1 VPYGPPEGL
10 SAQFISTVAGGAG
23 DAIWVGTWRSSLHL
37 LRQGVFERQNLPGGD
52 LTNLI
57 RTMAFAPDGSFWHS
71 DFYGLTRS
79 TGGRRT
85 NYTGEQLGR
94 PPSTHAM
101 IFDRRARL
109 WLGNLDGLLEYRQ
122 GLITAPGISHLRNRA
137 VRCLLETRD
146 GPSGP
151 VRGKAYIGSVAT

>member
-1 VPYGPPEGL
+1 M
-10 SAQFISTVAGGAG
+10 
-23 DAIWVGTWRSSLHL
+23 
-37 LRQGVFERQNLPGGD
+37 FERQNLPGGD

-109 WLGNLDGLLEYRQ
+109 WLGNLDGLLEYPQ
-122 GLITAPGISHLRNRA
+122 GLINAPGISHLPNRA

-146 GPSGP
+146 GAVWAGT
-151 VRGKAYIGSVAT
+151 RKGLYRIGRDVMIPITSMAQL